1 MPKIRSAADVA
12 AKWARVTPE
21 RAADYEA
28 GVKDPKKDW
37 ATETKAAESAYED
50 GVRKAMTDKRF
61 GKGVA
66 KAGTDKWKEGA
77 VTKGVA
83 RFGPGVAVAAPKY
96 EEGFKPYR
104 DVIEKTILPKRYA
117 KGDPRNFE
125 RVKVMGTAL
134 HDAKVKG

>member
-1 MPKIRSAADVA
+1 MPKIRSASEVA
-12 AKWARVTPE
+12 KKWARVTPE

-37 ATETKAAESAYED
+37 ATETKAAEGAYEE
-50 GVRKAMTDKRF
+50 GVTKAMRDKRF
-61 GKGVA
+61 GKGVS

-83 RFGPGVAVAAPKY
+83 RFGPGVAVAAGKY

-104 DVIEKTILPKRYA
+104 DVIEKTVLPKRYA

-125 RVKVMGTAL
+125 RVKAMGMAL
-134 HDAKVKG
+134 HKAKVG